1 MSNTTYHIPELD
13 TIRQKIDTI
22 DNSVHDLL
30 MERADLIMAISEA
43 KKKQGVQIVQPAR
56 EVRMLRRLLA
66 RHHGPLPEETI
77 IRIWRELVSSVSLL
91 QTGLSVAV
99 YAPPYRTTYWDM
111 ARDYFGSVLPM
122 TRFDTPEAAFEAV
135 RKGEMNFAIL
145 PFDLDG
151 QHHWWNGLCQ
161 SVMHDEGL
169 CVIQCL
175 PIAQKQYYAHHNFPC
190 VIVAKATFDES
201 GDDRTLIGITSPE
214 PVSMGSINKL
224 CKNIGLP
231 DGVTFTYINE
241 QKSQMIINVPLYLQK
256 ANDQYK
262 SLRQALMDEGIA
274 EVVLLGG
281 YPSPLITKIS
291 AK

>member
-1 MSNTTYHIPELD
+1 MSHTTYQIPELD

-22 DNSVHDLL
+22 DNNIHDLL
-30 MERADLIMAISEA
+30 MERANLIMAISEA

-56 EVRMLRRLLA
+56 EMRMLRRLLA
-66 RHHGPLPEETI
+66 RHHAPLPEETI

-122 TRFDTPEAAFEAV
+122 TRFDTPEAALESV
-135 RKGEMNFAIL
+135 RRSEMNFAIL

-151 QHHWWNGLCQ
+151 SYDWWNTLFE
-161 SVMHDEGL
+161 SVAHDEGL

-214 PVSMGSINKL
+214 PISMGDIATL
-224 CKNIGLP
+224 CKKVGLP
-231 DGVTFTYINE
+231 EGVTFTYTNE
-241 QKSQMIINVPLYLQK
+241 QKTQMVINAPLYLQK
-256 ANDQYK
+256 DSAQYK
-262 SLRQALMDEGIA
+262 ELRQTLMDEGVTN
-274 EVVLLGG
+274 VVRLGG
-281 YPSPLITKIS
+281 YPAPLITKITTE
-291 AK
+291 